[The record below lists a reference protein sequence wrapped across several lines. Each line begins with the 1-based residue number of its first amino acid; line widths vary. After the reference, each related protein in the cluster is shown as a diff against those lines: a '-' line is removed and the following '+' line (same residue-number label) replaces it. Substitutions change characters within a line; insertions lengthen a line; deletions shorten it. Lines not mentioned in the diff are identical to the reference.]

1 MIVKTEQELAE
12 SVKAAPGPLHIR
24 GGGTRDIGNPVDG
37 NVLSTAGLNGVTLY
51 EPGALT
57 IVAQAGTPVADIETA
72 LDAENQR
79 LAFEPMDHRRLLG
92 SSGTPTIGGIVAT
105 NASGPRRISV
115 GACRDHLLGVR
126 FVDGSGTIIK
136 NGGRVMKNVTG
147 YDLVKLMAGSYG
159 TLGVLSEVS
168 LKVLPKPETETT
180 LVLHDLT
187 LRDSVT
193 AMSAALG
200 SPFEVTGAAF
210 VNGLAHIRIEG
221 FEASVAYR
229 AGKLRDLLAKFGEIT
244 QTEDAASAAMWRDI
258 RDVKCFADH
267 GAVTRVSIKP
277 SAAPEFA
284 ESLGQTRG
292 ADLAMDWGGGLMWF
306 AVTETEEATHKALQ
320 DMSAGK
326 GGHATLIK
334 GSASMRADAPVFQ
347 PENPTVTA
355 LSQGLRAKFD
365 PRGILNAGLMG

>member
-1 MIVKTEQELAE
+1 
-12 SVKAAPGPLHIR
+12 
-24 GGGTRDIGNPVDG
+24 
-37 NVLSTAGLNGVTLY
+37 
-51 EPGALT
+51 
-57 IVAQAGTPVADIETA
+57 
-72 LDAENQR
+72 
-79 LAFEPMDHRRLLG
+79 
-92 SSGTPTIGGIVAT
+92 
-105 NASGPRRISV
+105 
-115 GACRDHLLGVR
+115 
-126 FVDGSGTIIK
+126 
-136 NGGRVMKNVTG
+136 
-147 YDLVKLMAGSYG
+147 
-159 TLGVLSEVS
+159 VS

-180 LVLHDLT
+180 LVLHELT

-210 VNGLAHIRIEG
+210 VDGLVHIRIEG

-229 AGKLRDLLAKFGEIT
+229 AGKLRDLLEKFGEIT
-244 QTEDAASAAMWRDI
+244 QTEDTASAAQWRDI

-267 GAVTRVSIKP
+267 DAVTRVSIKP

-284 ESLGQTRG
+284 ESLQQTLG

-306 AVTETEEATHKALQ
+306 AVTETEGATHKALQ
-320 DMSAGK
+320 ELSAGAR
-326 GGHATLIK
+326 GHATLIK
-334 GSASMRADAPVFQ
+334 GPASMRADVPVFQ